1 MLYQIC
7 VLNKATETTK
17 ATVKHTALVEADNIM
32 QATAQAEGKH
42 DRASFRVYPY
52 CTAQDGEGQ
61 LALAQHTLR
70 SVENWERRNDNAVL
84 EPFKRT
90 AEDREDYIM
99 CACVAFAVI
108 FAENPSADMHTL
120 KTAAFSAIRAEQAK
134 RDRNSEREY
143 LPGWSACNITPR
155 TAKATFPALDRLT
168 RKAVETAD
176 MTENQARVLNMAYQD
191 GQSAQ
196 DIADALNIK
205 RATVYQTLYRAYF
218 KVLARMVELDRD
230 LRAFTE
236 AGYTAEDIDEMQT
249 ILRKRA
255 RW

>member
-7 VLNKATETTK
+7 ILNKATEQEK
-17 ATVKHTALVEADNIM
+17 ATVAKTALVQADNIKQATE
-32 QATAQAEGKH
+32 QATAEY

-52 CTAQDGEGQ
+52 CTPQDGEGQ
-61 LALAQHTLR
+61 LALAQHTLH

-90 AEDREDYIM
+90 AEDKEDFIM
-99 CACVAFAVI
+99 CACVAFASV

-120 KTAAFSAIRAEQAK
+120 KTTAFSAIRAEQMK

-143 LPGWSACNITPR
+143 MPGWIACNVTPR

-168 RKAVETAD
+168 RNAVETAE
-176 MTENQARVLNMAYQD
+176 MTENQAQVLNMAYSD
-191 GQSAQ
+191 GMTAQ
-196 DIADALNIK
+196 DIAEALNIK

-218 KVLARMVELDRD
+218 KVLARMVEIDSNLH
-230 LRAFTE
+230 AFTE

>member
-7 VLNKATETTK
+7 VLNRATETTK
-17 ATVKHTALVEADNIM
+17 ATVNHTALVEADNIM

-42 DRASFRVYPY
+42 DRATFRVYPY

-70 SVENWERRNDNAVL
+70 SVENWERRNDNAVM

-99 CACVAFAVI
+99 CACVAFASI
-108 FAENPSADMHTL
+108 FADNPSADMHTL

-143 LPGWSACNITPR
+143 MPGWGACNITPR

-168 RKAVETAD
+168 RQAVETAD
-176 MTENQARVLNMAYQD
+176 MTDTQARILNMSYMD

-196 DIADALNIK
+196 DIADALDIGRTAVY
-205 RATVYQTLYRAYF
+205 RALYRAYY
-218 KVLARMVELDRD
+218 KILLRMIEIDSD
-230 LRAFTE
+230 LRTFTE
-236 AGYTAEDIDEMQT
+236 AGYTAEDIDE
-249 ILRKRA
+249 IVNLLHKRA
-255 RW
+255 K

>member
-17 ATVKHTALVEADNIM
+17 ATVNHTALVEADNIM

-61 LALAQHTLR
+61 LALAKHTLR
-70 SVENWERRNDNAVL
+70 SVENWERRNDNAVM

-99 CACVAFAVI
+99 CACVAFSSI
-108 FAENPSADMHTL
+108 FADNPSADMHTL

-143 LPGWSACNITPR
+143 MPGWSACNITPR

-168 RKAVETAD
+168 RQAVETAD
-176 MTENQARVLNMAYQD
+176 MTDTQARILNMSYMD

-196 DIADALNIK
+196 DIADALDIGRTAVY
-205 RATVYQTLYRAYF
+205 RALYRAYY
-218 KVLARMVELDRD
+218 KILLRMIEIDTD
-230 LRAFTE
+230 LRTFTE
-236 AGYTAEDIDEMQT
+236 AGYTAEDIDEIAN
-249 ILRKRA
+249 ILHKRA
-255 RW
+255 K